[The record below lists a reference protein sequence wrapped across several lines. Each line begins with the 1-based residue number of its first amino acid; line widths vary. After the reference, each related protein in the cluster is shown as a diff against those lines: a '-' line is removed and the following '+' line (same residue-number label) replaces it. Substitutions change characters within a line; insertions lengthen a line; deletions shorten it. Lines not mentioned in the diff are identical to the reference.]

1 MMCFL
6 LLSDIWS
13 LTSRVLFLILFE
25 FLVRMSDTQTFFSF
39 QVFPSLPG
47 LFGLRD
53 PLVVVFGLIR
63 API

>member
-1 MMCFL
+1 
-6 LLSDIWS
+6 
-13 LTSRVLFLILFE
+13 
-25 FLVRMSDTQTFFSF
+25 MSDTQTFFSF